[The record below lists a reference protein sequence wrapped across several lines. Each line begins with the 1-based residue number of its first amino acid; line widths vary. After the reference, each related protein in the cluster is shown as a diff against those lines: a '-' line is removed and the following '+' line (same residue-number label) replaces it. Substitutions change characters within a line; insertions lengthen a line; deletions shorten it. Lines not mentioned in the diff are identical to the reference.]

1 MKISTFICLIII
13 FFSAVCFCQDINN
26 IGHPNSQKQSDS
38 DDLQVKRR
46 DDYVK
51 MSLLLEV
58 TEQPWRHPERVKYL
72 WMRNIYIGMIGLF
85 LIALRPRINKYIH
98 CGGKVKIIEL

>member
-1 MKISTFICLIII
+1 MKIFTVICLIII
-13 FFSAVCFCQDINN
+13 FFSTVCFCQDITN
-26 IGHPNSQKQSDS
+26 IRDPNSQIQSDS

-46 DDYVK
+46 NDYVK

-72 WMRNIYIGMIGLF
+72 WMRNVYIFIIFLF
-85 LIALRPRINKYIH
+85 LVALRPRINKYIH
-98 CGGKVKIIEL
+98 RGDKIKIIEF